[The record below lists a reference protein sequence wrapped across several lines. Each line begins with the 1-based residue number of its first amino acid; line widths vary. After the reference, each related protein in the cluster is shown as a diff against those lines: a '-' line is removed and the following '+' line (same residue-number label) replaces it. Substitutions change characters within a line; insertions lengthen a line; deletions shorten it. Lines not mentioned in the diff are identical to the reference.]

1 MGRDRILS
9 PNIVSFVKFFLKG
22 VGKEE
27 RERMG

>member
-9 PNIVSFVKFFLKG
+9 PNIVSFVKKNLKG